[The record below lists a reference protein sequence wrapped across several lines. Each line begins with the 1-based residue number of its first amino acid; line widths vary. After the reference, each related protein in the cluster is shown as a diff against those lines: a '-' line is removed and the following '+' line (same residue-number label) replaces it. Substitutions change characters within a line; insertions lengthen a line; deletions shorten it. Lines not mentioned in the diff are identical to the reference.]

1 MALKARTNE
10 KEIPFNSNAGNFK
23 CTRFAFTKHPHLTI
37 KNEIQ
42 DSYQITMIL
51 TLSPYCWP

>member
-23 CTRFAFTKHPHLTI
+23 YTQFAFTKHPHLTI

-42 DSYQITMIL
+42 DRYLITMIL
-51 TLSPYCWP
+51 TLSP